1 MFHAK
6 KQLITTHGAAGEFE
20 NVLFSEKKPV
30 ITLRHTFPVIR
41 GSSPCR
47 K

>member
-20 NVLFSEKKPV
+20 NVLSPKK
-30 ITLRHTFPVIR
+30 TRNY
-41 GSSPCR
+41 SSPYISDN
-47 K
+47 

>member
-20 NVLFSEKKPV
+20 NVLFSEK
-30 ITLRHTFPVIR
+30 IR
-41 GSSPCR
+41 NYSSPYISDN
-47 K
+47 